1 MSVASAIATTLSN
14 SFADTPVCRIVVDP
28 AVLVRIVAFNADDR
42 YSVIEEKD
50 GIADSQFT
58 RQDALESALV
68 QIHLSCAARNR

>member
-1 MSVASAIATTLSN
+1 MSVATASNN
-14 SFADTPVCRIVVDP
+14 SFADTPVCRIAVDP

-58 RQDALESALV
+58 RQDALASELV